1 MGMADPDDHRST
13 VAPSRVDN
21 DPSAVTE
28 FSQFYTEAVP
38 RLVVFLR
45 WQGAQFPEARDCTQ
59 EAMVLAFQNWSSLK
73 SPYAWCRLVSARI
86 YARRIAST
94 REVPVDHL
102 TPVGIALGA
111 DHAFDVIEQRHAV
124 LRLLDRLPS
133 RQRQVMAWT
142 YDGAKPSEIAEAL
155 QIGSDA
161 VRSTLHKAR
170 AALRSYL
177 EEEGGL
183 C

>member
-1 MGMADPDDHRST
+1 
-13 VAPSRVDN
+13 VDSEL
-21 DPSAVTE
+21 SAVAE
-28 FSQFYTEAVP
+28 FSQFYTQAVP

-45 WQGAQFPEARDCTQ
+45 WQGAQFPDARDCTQ
-59 EAMVLAFQNWSSLK
+59 EAMILAFQNWSSLE

-86 YARRIAST
+86 YARRLASV
-94 REVPVDHL
+94 REVPVDNL
-102 TPVGIALGA
+102 SSVGAALGA
-111 DHAFDVIEQRHAV
+111 DHVFDAIEQRHAV

-133 RQRQVMAWT
+133 RQRQIMAWT
-142 YDGAKPSEIAEAL
+142 YDGARPSEIAEAL
-155 QIGSDA
+155 QISSDA

-177 EEEGGL
+177 EEGDGL